1 MQDALHYA
9 LQENRDVPRSDRYGL
24 PNLTVKFTLELT
36 LEEQA
41 RLETALEKAGAEIA
55 PAIGEERLETRDVVL
70 YMVERFLRTDPEGTP
85 EGRRERDDSPYMIIY
100 NACPE
105 CRRAR
110 LMSSDGPIEVA
121 PESVD
126 RLTGDAE
133 EETMD
138 RRNSSTLAR
147 RVKLRAHHIEYRD
160 VCQNPGCGHR
170 GKLHAHH
177 IEYRS
182 HGGPTIP
189 ENESSVCTR
198 CHSLLHAGLLEVSGN
213 PVEGLSWQPRSRTL
227 LVDSD
232 GDAYAMAEIPVVR
245 AESASADSADV
256 KDSHVKDS
264 HVKDSITALVHL
276 GFSRKEAG
284 ARVEKAYR
292 VLVQSGQDPDE
303 KRLLTQALVSS

>member
-1 MQDALHYA
+1 MS
-9 LQENRDVPRSDRYGL
+9 EG
-24 PNLTVKFTLELT
+24 
-36 LEEQA
+36 
-41 RLETALEKAGAEIA
+41 ETH
-55 PAIGEERLETRDVVL
+55 
-70 YMVERFLRTDPEGTP
+70 
-85 EGRRERDDSPYMIIY
+85 
-100 NACPE
+100 C
-105 CRRAR
+105 
-110 LMSSDGPIEVA
+110 SDGPIEVA

-147 RVKLRAHHIEYRD
+147 RVKLRD
-160 VCQNPGCGHR
+160 GGVCQNPGCGHR

-189 ENESSVCTR
+189 ENEISVCTR

-213 PVEGLSWQPRSRTL
+213 TVEGLSWQPRSRTL

-232 GDAYAMAEIPVVR
+232 GEAEAVAEIPVVR

-256 KDSHVKDS
+256 NASLVNA
-264 HVKDSITALVHL
+264 SITALVHL

-284 ARVEKAYR
+284 ARVEKAHR
-292 VLVQSGQDPDE
+292 ELVQSGQDPDE